1 MPLVSVII
9 PVFNGEKTIKNTI
22 ESVIN
27 QTFRDWELIVI
38 NDGSQDATLDIVT
51 TIKDTRLKVFSYPNA
66 GAPASRNR
74 GFSHSEGEFIAFLDA
89 DDRWTPDKLQ
99 AQLKALQENSEAAVA
114 YSWSDFVDESGEFL
128 RQGSYSTVSGNVYE
142 KLLLTDFLDNGSN
155 PLIRRQAFMEVE
167 GFDESLPAG
176 QDWDLYL
183 RLAARYNF
191 VVVPLPQILYR
202 VSANSISS
210 NVMRLESGCLKA
222 IERAFS
228 EAPESLHHLKPYSLA
243 NLYKYLTYN
252 ILASPPERYKGLAAA
267 RFFGKA
273 IVCDRDCL
281 PEQRLLL
288 KILLKIALVALLP
301 SQQAQALIN
310 KSNTLPKIQNVL
322 LSYMRV

>member
-9 PVFNGEKTIKNTI
+9 PIFNGEKTIRDTI

-27 QTFRDWELIVI
+27 QTFSNWELIAI
-38 NDGSQDATLDIVT
+38 DDGSQDATLDIVSS
-51 TIKDTRLKVFSYPNA
+51 IKDSRLKVFSYPNA
-66 GAPASRNR
+66 GAPTSRNR

-89 DDRWTPDKLQ
+89 DDCWTPDKLE
-99 AQLKALQENSEAAVA
+99 AQLKALQENPDAAVA
-114 YSWSDFVDESGEFL
+114 YSWSDFVDESGSFL
-128 RQGSYSTVSGNVYE
+128 RQGSHSTVSGNVYE
-142 KLLLTDFLDNGSN
+142 KLLLADFLDNGSN
-155 PLIRRQAFMEVE
+155 PLIRRQAFMEVG

-191 VVVPLPQILYR
+191 VVVPVSQILYR

-228 EAPESLHHLKPYSLA
+228 QAPESLQYLKPYSLA
-243 NLYKYLTYN
+243 NLYKYLTFK
-252 ILASPPERYKGLAAA
+252 ILDAPPERHKGLAAA
-267 RFFGKA
+267 RFIWQA
-273 IVCDRDCL
+273 IVCDRDRL
-281 PEQRLLL
+281 PKQQILFR
-288 KILLKIALVALLP
+288 ILLKIALFTLLP
-301 SQQAQALIN
+301 SKKAQALID

-322 LSYMRV
+322 LSYMR